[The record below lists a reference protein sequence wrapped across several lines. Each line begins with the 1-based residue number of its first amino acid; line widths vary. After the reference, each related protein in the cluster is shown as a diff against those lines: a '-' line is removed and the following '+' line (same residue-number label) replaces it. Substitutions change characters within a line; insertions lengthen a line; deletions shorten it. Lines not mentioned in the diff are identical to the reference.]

1 MTSLIEDSAEIG
13 LRERKK
19 QQTRNAIHEAAL
31 HLIDEQGLEATTIE
45 QICQDADVSTRT
57 FFNYF
62 PSKAAAALEI
72 AGTTIDPEIR
82 DRFRGAT
89 GTLVAALCDAVGST
103 AELGPSHLRMKQLIL
118 RRPEL
123 LTILSQM
130 MVEVRGQ
137 YIALASER
145 AATSEQAELAVSL
158 VMSALGRVMH
168 DDNSSD
174 APLATRLRET
184 VDLLVGVSGAPLA
197 PLGIVESDY
206 TVESD

>member
-1 MTSLIEDSAEIG
+1 MTSIVENASEEVG

-31 HLIDEQGLEATTIE
+31 RLIDEQGLEATTIE

-62 PSKAAAALEI
+62 PTKAAAALEL
-72 AGTTIDPEIR
+72 AGTTIDPEVVA
-82 DRFRGAT
+82 RFRAAT
-89 GTLVAALCDAVGST
+89 GGLVEAMCDAVGST
-103 AELGPSHLRMKQLIL
+103 AELGPSHVRMKQLMM

-130 MVEVRGQ
+130 MIEVRGQ

-145 AATSEQAELAVSL
+145 AASPEQAELAVSL
-158 VMSALGRVMH
+158 VMSAFGRVMH
-168 DDNSSD
+168 DDSGSD

-184 VDLLVGVSGAPLA
+184 VDQLVGVSSVPLA
-197 PLGIVESDY
+197 PYRPVEAD
-206 TVESD
+206 

>member
-1 MTSLIEDSAEIG
+1 MTSIVENASEEVG

-31 HLIDEQGLEATTIE
+31 RLIDEQGLEATTIE

-62 PSKAAAALEI
+62 PTKAAAALEL
-72 AGTTIDPEIR
+72 AGTTIDPEVVA
-82 DRFRGAT
+82 RFRAAT
-89 GTLVAALCDAVGST
+89 GGLVEAMCDAVGST
-103 AELGPSHLRMKQLIL
+103 AELGPSHVRMKQLMM

-130 MVEVRGQ
+130 MIEVRGQ

-145 AATSEQAELAVSL
+145 AASPEQAELAVSL
-158 VMSALGRVMH
+158 VMSAFGRVMH
-168 DDNSSD
+168 DD
-174 APLATRLRET
+174 
-184 VDLLVGVSGAPLA
+184 SG
-197 PLGIVESDY
+197 
-206 TVESD
+206 